1 METTLNTF
9 EVSATLSSREANNI
23 IYFPDLVNPPL
34 TNSFIDKTV
43 DMDIDYPFEDENA
56 LEEFI
61 IAETQGFLVKLERE
75 LRPRPQFYALTRP
88 GTNPVHLKKKR
99 RMKNFTIKSGRK
111 STSCDEISD
120 YNGETPQKQT
130 TRKKSLSIESPLGK
144 KISTNSEAEG
154 EEVSKLPEEINT
166 ENKRDA
172 KKGSG
177 SNRGRPKGSLNR
189 NKKNLPSK
197 KQNSRKSEIDT
208 SNSSLTS
215 ISPNDSPTPKKRK
228 YNRVSESS
236 KKSNTSPSTTPASE
250 GGLEM
255 ILNMDHFVVN
265 NTTATMNSVMTIV
278 SSP

>member
-88 GTNPVHLKKKR
+88 GTNPGFYGAGR
-99 RMKNFTIKSGRK
+99 TETSDPIIEYIKSNTCSPFK
-111 STSCDEISD
+111 EKEKNEEVTVE
-120 YNGETPQKQT
+120 
-130 TRKKSLSIESPLGK
+130 KSLSIESPLGK